1 MTWKEAFKIAV
12 AVGAVLLIIY
22 LIFAIVNWYIFRK
35 IQKQFEKMGESEGY
49 SRVMRVTDVSC
60 ITNSY
65 YIVNLMN
72 PSTKTVYLNDLNF
85 YIDKSRVTCEGITS
99 IEAGASATCKIL
111 QSATKGSHS
120 LDISGPDF
128 TSGRS
133 VDCR

>member
-12 AVGAVLLIIY
+12 AIGIVLFIIY
-22 LIFAIVNWYIFRK
+22 LIFTIVNWYLFRK
-35 IQKQFEKMGESEGY
+35 IQKQFEEMGESNGY
-49 SRVMRVTDVSC
+49 SRVIRVTDVSC